1 MSSLNFNY
9 NHNHFTKT
17 IQLYGDRAGGE
28 GNFEFAGL
36 AELQNQ
42 KLLLVHGNIQSLEQT
57 HDWRRLYRL
66 IKLAERLNLP
76 ATFWNLHI
84 LKSATRLYN
93 TSLAL
98 GTAIRDIQTEILKFP
113 YPIISVFDENYDWGD
128 HLVEYIPLDGSVI
141 VLLNEQ
147 IPTEPSKLKQNHL
160 KIIHK
165 QEDLQMEILK
175 LLQDLSNIPKDEL
188 IIRRL
193 DSFNTPK

>member
-42 KLLLVHGNIQSLEQT
+42 KILLVHGNIQSLEET
-57 HDWRRLYRL
+57 HDWRRLNRL
-66 IKLAERLNLP
+66 IKLAQRLNLP
-76 ATFWNLHI
+76 ATFWNLPI
-84 LKSATRLYN
+84 LQSAAKLYN

-98 GTAIRDIQTEILKFP
+98 GTVISDIQTELLRYP
-113 YPIISVFDENYDWGD
+113 NPIISVFDEDYAWKNSLEEYE
-128 HLVEYIPLDGSVI
+128 LVDGLVI
-141 VLLNEQ
+141 VVPNKQ
-147 IPTEPSKLKQNHL
+147 KPSELSMLKQNHL

-165 QEDLQMEILK
+165 QEDLQMEILT
-175 LLQDLSNIPKDEL
+175 LLQELSKITIEELINCRLESFNIPK
-188 IIRRL
+188 
-193 DSFNTPK
+193 

>member
-9 NHNHFTKT
+9 NHNQFTKS

-42 KLLLVHGNIQSLEQT
+42 KLLLVHGNIQSLEET

-66 IKLAERLNLP
+66 IKLAKRLNLP
-76 ATFWNLHI
+76 VIFWNLHI
-84 LKSATRLYN
+84 LKKATRLYN

-98 GTAIRDIQTEILKFP
+98 GTAIRNIQTEILRFP
-113 YPIISVFDENYDWGD
+113 YPIISVFDENYDWRD
-128 HLVEYIPLDGSVI
+128 DLVEYIPLDGSVI
-141 VLLNEQ
+141 VLLNEK

-160 KIIHK
+160 KIIHN
-165 QEDLQMEILK
+165 QEDLQMDILK
-175 LLQDLSNIPKDEL
+175 LLQELSNISTDEL
-188 IIRRL
+188 INRRL